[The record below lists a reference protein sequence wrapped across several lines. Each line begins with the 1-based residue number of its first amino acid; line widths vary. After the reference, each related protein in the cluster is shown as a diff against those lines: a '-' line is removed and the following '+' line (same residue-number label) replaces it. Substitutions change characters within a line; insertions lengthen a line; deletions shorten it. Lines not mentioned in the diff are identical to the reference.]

1 MGPFGK
7 PRPPG
12 WVQIE
17 PIANGE
23 GTDLAQICARSR
35 FAARADAGPC
45 ARVGSARDREPDSP
59 LRAYWSVYELTHR
72 TPGARRAAGLRS
84 TRMECPNL
92 LAHYFNLWGTTVV
105 WQAIE
110 TAWVSAS
117 QREPMP
123 ARHAFVAGSARSV
136 MHRRGAIWGFGQTPA
151 YLGSHGPT

>member
-72 TPGARRAAGLRS
+72 TPGSRRAAGSRS
-84 TRMECPNL
+84 TRTEICWHTIF
-92 LAHYFNLWGTTVV
+92 ACG
-105 WQAIE
+105 
-110 TAWVSAS
+110 
-117 QREPMP
+117 EPQWYGKTLIV
-123 ARHAFVAGSARSV
+123 RRAFVELLLPILNHLRSYTV
-136 MHRRGAIWGFGQTPA
+136 SRPPFLPGRFRLVAAILP
-151 YLGSHGPT
+151 PP